1 MTNQCSFLLPLGT
14 AFPTIIPPVKGTAP
28 YGTMEP
34 TAEPKGSQKDAS
46 QEGPIW
52 KQAWFWVVV
61 VGVQVTLV
69 TSVVAV
75 PRLVKWNK
83 RRKRLNNQNNDSVD
97 QQSTPLV
104 PRK

>member
-46 QEGPIW
+46 QEGPIG
-52 KQAWFWVVV
+52 KQAWFLVVV
-61 VGVQVTLV
+61 VGVPATLM
-69 TSVVAV
+69 TSVVAAQ
-75 PRLVKWNK
+75 LVKWNK